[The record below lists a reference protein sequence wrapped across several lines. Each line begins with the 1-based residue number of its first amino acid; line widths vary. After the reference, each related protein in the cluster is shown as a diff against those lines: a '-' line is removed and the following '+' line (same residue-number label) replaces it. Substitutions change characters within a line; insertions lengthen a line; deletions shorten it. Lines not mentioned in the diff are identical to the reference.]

1 MTKTHPNLKERIER
15 FAARYEN
22 VNTRE
27 IYEHL
32 FDEFKRPPTMYQL
45 GVLLSRMKNLSKQ
58 DEVHVWTTAMG
69 RRQRYAVWVYRVVE

>member
-15 FAARYEN
+15 FAARYDY

-45 GVLLSRMKNLSKQ
+45 GVLLSRMKCLEKQ
-58 DEVHVWTTAMG
+58 EHTDVWNTAMG
-69 RRQRYAVWVYRVVE
+69 RRQRYAVWVYRVVQ